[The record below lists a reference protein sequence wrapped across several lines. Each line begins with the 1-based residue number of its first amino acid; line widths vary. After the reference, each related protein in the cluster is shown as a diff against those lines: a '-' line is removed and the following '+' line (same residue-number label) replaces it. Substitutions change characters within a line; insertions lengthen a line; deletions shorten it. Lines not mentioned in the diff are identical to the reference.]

1 MLTAEQGFFADL
13 VHRESGIVL
22 GNEKGYL
29 LDSRLT
35 PMAKEMGCTDLK
47 GLYEKI
53 KLNVTTEIRQRIVQ
67 ALTTNESLF
76 FRDRVPFQILQKE
89 LIPQLKE
96 RPSRPIR
103 IWCAAASTGQEPY
116 SIVMSFLETWPGIT
130 PAQLS
135 ILATDIDNE
144 VIEKGKSGV
153 YTQIEINRGLP
164 VMMLAKHFKQDGTNW
179 VLSEDV
185 RRFVSWRMVN
195 LIQPF
200 FVPGPFDIIFIRNVL
215 IYFSVETKAQILEKM
230 TKALKPDGV
239 LFLGSTES
247 TVGVTSVIQSHMAQS
262 GGVFYTRRNEST
274 N

>member
-1 MLTAEQGFFADL
+1 MLTTEQGFFADL

-29 LDSRLT
+29 LDSRLV
-35 PMAKEMGCTDLK
+35 PVAKEMDCADLK
-47 GLYEKI
+47 GLYEKVR
-53 KLNVTTEIRQRIVQ
+53 LNVTTEIRQRIVE

-116 SIVMSFLETWPGIT
+116 SIVMSFLETWPNVT
-130 PAQLS
+130 PADLS
-135 ILATDIDNE
+135 VLATDIDNE

-153 YTQIEINRGLP
+153 YSQIEINRGLP
-164 VMMLAKHFKQDGTNW
+164 VMMLAKHFKQDGANW
-179 VLSEDV
+179 RLSEEV

-215 IYFSVETKAQILEKM
+215 IYFASETKAEILAKM
-230 TKALKPDGV
+230 TKSLKPEGV

-247 TVGVTSVIQSHMAQS
+247 TLGVTDVIQSRMAKT
-262 GGVFYTRRNEST
+262 GGVYYTRPNVSAS
-274 N
+274 

>member
-1 MLTAEQGFFADL
+1 MLTTEQGFFADL

-22 GNEKGYL
+22 GNDKGYL

-35 PMAKEMGCTDLK
+35 PVAKEMGCADLK
-47 GLYEKI
+47 GLHEKI
-53 KLNVTTEIRQRIVQ
+53 RLNVTTETRQRIVQ

-89 LIPQLKE
+89 LIPELKG
-96 RPSRPIR
+96 RPTRPIR

-116 SIVMSFLETWPGIT
+116 SIVMSFLETWPNIA
-130 PAQLS
+130 PAELS

-144 VIEKGKSGV
+144 VIERGKRGI

-164 VMMLAKHFKQDGTNW
+164 VMMLARHFKQEGANW
-179 VLSEDV
+179 ILSENV

-215 IYFSVETKAQILEKM
+215 IYFSVETKALILEKM
-230 TKALKPDGV
+230 AKALKPDGV

-247 TVGVTSVIQSHMAQS
+247 TVGVTNVIQSHMAKS
-262 GGVFYTRRNEST
+262 GGVYYTRPKESAA
-274 N
+274 